1 MALPASGPIS
11 LDDIQTEFG
20 GTNPIGLSEY
30 YSAAAGVPASGE
42 ISIADFYGTSA
53 RVVIPITVTN
63 ATNYVIYDNRGP
75 TYDAGKS
82 DITLTIS
89 GTIGSTTTATAA
101 LRTGTFASGDT
112 VTIVND
118 GSIRAFGGGGGA
130 GGSTS
135 AGAAGG
141 AGGHA
146 IDLGF
151 PVTLTN
157 NSLIQG
163 GGGGGGGG
171 GSRNYI
177 EPAPG
182 NKGPGT
188 PRSYGGGGGGGGSG
202 VGLGGAGGG
211 GGTAPGSG
219 GAAGGA
225 DTGGAG
231 GASPAAGAGGAGG
244 NRGVAGAG
252 GNPYT
257 YAGGSGG
264 AAGKAVVPN
273 GNTLSLTNN
282 GSIFG
287 ATS

>member
-1 MALPASGPIS
+1 MAIPASGVLS

-42 ISIADFYGTSA
+42 ISIADFYGTSS
-53 RVVIPITVTN
+53 RVAINITLGNTS
-63 ATNYVIYDNRGP
+63 NYNLYDNRGG

-82 DITLTIS
+82 DVTLTIS
-89 GTIGSTTTATAA
+89 GTVSATSTATAA

-112 VTIVND
+112 VTIINNGGV
-118 GSIRAFGGGGGA
+118 RAFGGAGGA
-130 GGSTS
+130 GGSSS
-135 AGAAGG
+135 AGAAGA

-151 PVTLTN
+151 PTTLTN
-157 NSLIQG
+157 NNFIQG
-163 GGGGGGGG
+163 GGGGAGG
-171 GSRNYI
+171 GSSANYVD
-177 EPAPG
+177 PAP
-182 NKGPGT
+182 KGPGY

-202 VGLGGAGGG
+202 VGLGGPGGYGSSGNGYPGATGGANTGGAGGG
-211 GGTAPGSG
+211 GGY
-219 GAAGGA
+219 AAGDGG
-225 DTGGAG
+225 TGGA
-231 GASPAAGAGGAGG
+231 
-244 NRGVAGAG
+244 RGVAGAAG
-252 GNPYT
+252 GSST

-264 AAGKAVVPN
+264 AAGKSVVPN

-282 GSIFG
+282 GSIYG

>member
-1 MALPASGPIS
+1 MALPGSGALS

-53 RVVIPITVTN
+53 RVVIPIAVTN

-75 TYDAGKS
+75 TYVAGKS
-82 DITLTIS
+82 DVTLTIS
-89 GTIGSTTTATAA
+89 GNIGSTTTATAA

-112 VTIVND
+112 VTIVNN
-118 GSIRAFGGGGGA
+118 GSIRAFGGGGGP
-130 GGSTS
+130 GGGNPIDAVPGS
-135 AGAAGG
+135 

-151 PVTLTN
+151 PTTVTN
-157 NSLIQG
+157 NNLIQG

-171 GSRNYI
+171 GVFQGVS
-177 EPAPG
+177 PAP
-182 NKGPGT
+182 KGPGT
-188 PRSYGGGGGGGGSG
+188 PYSYGGGGGGGGSG
-202 VGLGGAGGG
+202 VGLGGAGGVRST
-211 GGTAPGSG
+211 GTGDPG
-219 GAAGGA
+219 ATGGA

-231 GASPAAGAGGAGG
+231 GGGASAAGDGGTGGARGVAGAAGGSSTFAGGAGG
-244 NRGVAGAG
+244 
-252 GNPYT
+252 
-257 YAGGSGG
+257 
-264 AAGKAVVPN
+264 AAGKSFVPN

-287 ATS
+287 ATT

>member
-1 MALPASGPIS
+1 MAIPASGVLS

-53 RVVIPITVTN
+53 RVVIPIAVTN

-82 DITLTIS
+82 DVTLTIS
-89 GTIGSTTTATAA
+89 GTVGSTTTATAA
-101 LRTGTFASGDT
+101 LRTGAFASGDT
-112 VTIVND
+112 VTIVNN

-130 GGSTS
+130 GGGSPVYAV
-135 AGAAGG
+135 AGS

-151 PVTLTN
+151 PTTVTN
-157 NSLIQG
+157 NDLIQG

-171 GSRNYI
+171 GVYQYVQ
-177 EPAPG
+177 PAP
-182 NKGPGT
+182 KGPGY

-202 VGLGGAGGG
+202 VGLGGAGG
-211 GGTAPGSG
+211 TRSSGSG
-219 GAAGGA
+219 SPGATGGA

-231 GASPAAGAGGAGG
+231 GSGENGSGNGGTGGARGVAGAAGVSSTFAGGAGGAGG
-244 NRGVAGAG
+244 K
-252 GNPYT
+252 
-257 YAGGSGG
+257 S
-264 AAGKAVVPN
+264 VVPN

>member
-1 MALPASGPIS
+1 MALPGSGALS

-53 RVVIPITVTN
+53 RVVIPIAVTN

-89 GTIGSTTTATAA
+89 GNIGSTTTATAA

-112 VTIVND
+112 VTIVNN
-118 GSIRAFGGGGGA
+118 GSIRAFGGGGGP
-130 GGSTS
+130 GGSSTS
-135 AGAAGG
+135 GAPGG

-151 PVTLTN
+151 PTTVTN

-171 GSRNYI
+171 GVLAGIS
-177 EPAPG
+177 PAP
-182 NKGPGT
+182 KGPGT
-188 PRSYGGGGGGGGSG
+188 PYAYGGGGGGGGSG
-202 VGLGGAGGG
+202 VGLGGAGGVRPTG
-211 GGTAPGSG
+211 NGAPG
-219 GAAGGA
+219 ATGGA

-231 GASPAAGAGGAGG
+231 GASTAGDGGAGG
-244 NRGVAGAG
+244 NRGVAGAAG
-252 GNPYT
+252 VSAT

-264 AAGKAVVPN
+264 AAGKSVVPN

-287 ATS
+287 ATT

>member
-1 MALPASGPIS
+1 MALPGSGALS

-53 RVVIPITVTN
+53 RVVIPIAVTN

-89 GTIGSTTTATAA
+89 GNIGSTTTATAA

-112 VTIVND
+112 VTIVNN
-118 GSIRAFGGGGGA
+118 GSIRAFGGGGGN

-135 AGAAGG
+135 AGAPGG

-151 PVTLTN
+151 PTTVTN

-163 GGGGGGGG
+163 GGGGAGGG
-171 GSRNYI
+171 GSLNFI
-177 EPAPG
+177 QPAP
-182 NKGPGT
+182 KGPGT

-202 VGLGGAGGG
+202 VGLGGAGGYG
-211 GGTAPGSG
+211 ATGSG
-219 GAAGGA
+219 AAGAVGGA

-231 GASPAAGAGGAGG
+231 GGGASTAGDGGTGG
-244 NRGVAGAG
+244 NRGVAGAAG
-252 GNPYT
+252 GSST
-257 YAGGSGG
+257 YAGGAGG
-264 AAGKAVVPN
+264 AAGKAIVPN

-282 GSIFG
+282 SSIFG